1 MNEQVNELQCYD
13 SNTSDGSRQTEKSV
27 FHIKS
32 MNGFEADHSQATE
45 PHLLFPSHMDIRMKY
60 KETWVVSSPK
70 LCQDS
75 RKF

>member
-27 FHIKS
+27 LHVRS
-32 MNGFEADHSQATE
+32 RNGFEADHSQVTE
-45 PHLLFPSHMDIRMKY
+45 PHPLSPSHMDIRMKY
-60 KETWVVSSPK
+60 KKDVVSSPK
-70 LCQDS
+70 LCQDR